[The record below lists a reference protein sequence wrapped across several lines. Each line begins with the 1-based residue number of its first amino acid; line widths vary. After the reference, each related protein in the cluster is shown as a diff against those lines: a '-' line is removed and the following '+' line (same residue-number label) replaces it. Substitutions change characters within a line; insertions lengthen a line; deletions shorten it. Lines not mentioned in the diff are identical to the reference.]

1 MYSSNIRISLYSSN
15 IRFSLYSSNIRFSL
29 YCSNIQSLMHLLK
42 GNIGTGIL
50 AMPIAVSYAGLWVR
64 VWLSQIYLSV
74 GWSNSDNLSLHPFVF
89 VCLSSC
95 LCLSVISTST
105 CGWLC
110 YLSLSFCPILIL
122 THTCACLSLS
132 ACPSVFLIH
141 TCGWPLYISVC
152 LLTPVVDR
160 CIFLSVCL
168 LSLRS
173 HTCGWPFFCRFHFN
187 CLSVCYSTH
196 TFGDYFIFLSIILLT
211 PFVDHCFLS
220 LCLSVI
226 PIHTCGQLFYRWDQ

>member
-1 MYSSNIRISLYSSN
+1 MFSLFHQHKIFSVFQQHKSFLYSSN
-15 IRFSLYSSNIRFSL
+15 IRFSLYS
-29 YCSNIQSLMHLLK
+29 SNIQSLMHLLK

-105 CGWLC
+105 CGWLF

-132 ACPSVFLIH
+132 ACPSVFLYLSYSHLWLTVVYVCLSTH
-141 TCGWPLYISVC
+141 TCGWQV
-152 LLTPVVDR
+152 
-160 CIFLSVCL
+160 
-168 LSLRS
+168 
-173 HTCGWPFFCRFHFN
+173 
-187 CLSVCYSTH
+187 
-196 TFGDYFIFLSIILLT
+196 YF
-211 PFVDHCFLS
+211 P
-220 LCLSVI
+220 LCLSAI
-226 PIHTCGQLFYRWDQ
+226 T

>member
-74 GWSNSDNLSLHPFVF
+74 GWSNSDNLCLHPFVF

-168 LSLRS
+168 LSLR
-173 HTCGWPFFCRFHFN
+173 
-187 CLSVCYSTH
+187 TH
-196 TFGDYFIFLSIILLT
+196 TILLTPLVTTGILYFCLSIILLT